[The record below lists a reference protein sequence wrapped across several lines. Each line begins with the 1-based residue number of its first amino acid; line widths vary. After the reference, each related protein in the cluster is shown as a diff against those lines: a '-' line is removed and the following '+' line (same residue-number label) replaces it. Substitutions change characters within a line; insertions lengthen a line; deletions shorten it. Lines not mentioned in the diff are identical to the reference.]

1 MDELRSFSIP
11 QWQRLAPLA
20 ARPPFRHMGQMRI
33 VLAIAAALL
42 AFAANSLLC
51 RAALG
56 RGAADAASFTAV
68 RLASGAAAL
77 LFLSRRGGGARGGSW
92 PSAAALFVYAAAFSF
107 AYFSLSAGVGALLL
121 FGAVQITM
129 IGAGIAAGER
139 PPPSVW
145 AGLVLALG
153 GLAHLSLRGAR
164 VPSPGGT
171 ALMLAAGAAWGIYS
185 LRGRRAGPPLL
196 ATADNFLRAAPL
208 AAALWI
214 PMALAGAIHM
224 TAAGAA
230 LALASGAVT
239 SGLGYVAWY
248 SALPHLTAARAAVL
262 QLSVPVLAAAG
273 GVLLLGE
280 VLTARLVV
288 AGAAILA
295 GIALATLSSARPSE
309 SRTARAA

>member
-1 MDELRSFSIP
+1 
-11 QWQRLAPLA
+11 
-20 ARPPFRHMGQMRI
+20 MGQMRV

-77 LFLSRRGGGARGGSW
+77 LLLCRRGGGARGGSW

-164 VPSPGGT
+164 APSPGGT

-196 ATADNFLRAAPL
+196 ATTDNFLRAAPL

-295 GIALATLSSARPSE
+295 GIALATLISARPSE

>member
-1 MDELRSFSIP
+1 MVR
-11 QWQRLAPLA
+11 
-20 ARPPFRHMGQMRI
+20 MRV
-33 VLAIAAALL
+33 VLATAAALV

-56 RGAADAASFTAV
+56 GGTADAASFTAL
-68 RLASGAAAL
+68 RLASGALAL
-77 LFLSRRGGGARGGSW
+77 VLLCRGAGGARGGSW
-92 PSAAALFVYAAAFSF
+92 PSAAALFAYAAAFSF

-139 PPPSVW
+139 PPWSVW

-153 GLAHLSLRGAR
+153 GLAFLSLRGAR
-164 VPSPGGT
+164 AFSTSGT
-171 ALMLAAGAAWGIYS
+171 ALMLCAGAAWGIYS
-185 LRGRRAGPPLL
+185 LRGRRVGQPLP
-196 ATADNFLRAAPL
+196 ATADNFRRAAPL
-208 AAALWI
+208 AVLLWLGAALS
-214 PMALAGAIHM
+214 GATHL
-224 TAAGAA
+224 TGAGAA
-230 LALASGAVT
+230 LAVASGAIT

-280 VLTARLVV
+280 VLTVRLIVS
-288 AGAAILA
+288 GAAILA
-295 GIALATLSSARPSE
+295 GIGLATWRPAGSAVLTPS
-309 SRTARAA
+309 R

>member
-1 MDELRSFSIP
+1 
-11 QWQRLAPLA
+11 
-20 ARPPFRHMGQMRI
+20 MRV
-33 VLAIAAALL
+33 VLATTAALL

-56 RGAADAASFTAV
+56 GGAADAASFTAV
-68 RLASGAAAL
+68 RLVSGAGVL
-77 LFLSRRGGGARGGSW
+77 LLLCRSAGGARGGSW

-107 AYFSLSAGVGALLL
+107 AYFTLSAGVGALLL
-121 FGAVQITM
+121 FGAVQTTM

-153 GLAHLSLRGAR
+153 GLVHLSLRGAR
-164 VPSPGGT
+164 APSPAGT
-171 ALMLAAGAAWGIYS
+171 ALMLSAGAAWGIYS
-185 LRGRRAGPPLL
+185 LRGRHSGPPLL

-208 AAALWI
+208 AVALWI
-214 PMALAGAIHM
+214 AIALAGAIHM
-224 TAAGAA
+224 TPAGAA
-230 LALASGAVT
+230 LAIASGAIT

-262 QLSVPVLAAAG
+262 QLSVPVIAAAG

-295 GIALATLSSARPSE
+295 GIALATRSSARRDRALLPA
-309 SRTARAA
+309 SR

>member
-1 MDELRSFSIP
+1 
-11 QWQRLAPLA
+11 
-20 ARPPFRHMGQMRI
+20 MRV
-33 VLAIAAALL
+33 VLATAAALV

-51 RAALG
+51 RAALAGG
-56 RGAADAASFTAV
+56 RADAASFTGL
-68 RLASGAAAL
+68 RLASGAAVLIL
-77 LFLSRRGGGARGGSW
+77 LARGSGGARGGSW

-107 AYFSLSAGVGALLL
+107 AYFFLSAGVGALLL
-121 FGAVQITM
+121 FGAVQVTM

-139 PPPSVW
+139 PAPSVW

-153 GLAHLSLRGAR
+153 GLVYLSSRGAH

-171 ALMLAAGAAWGIYS
+171 ALMLSAGAAWGVYS
-185 LRGRRAGPPLL
+185 LRGRRAGPPLP
-196 ATADNFLRAAPL
+196 ATADNFRRAAPL
-208 AAALWI
+208 AALVWVLA
-214 PMALAGAIHM
+214 ALAGTTHL
-224 TAAGAA
+224 TPAGAA
-230 LALASGAVT
+230 LAVTSGAIT

-248 SALPHLTAARAAVL
+248 AALPHLTAARAAVL

-295 GIALATLSSARPSE
+295 GIALATRREPRPSQARP
-309 SRTARAA
+309 ARAA